1 MSGYLLRGEM
11 FFHKPQLPLKVL
23 HRDPEIP
30 FTLHQHDFYELV
42 VVVAGNGTHLQKG
55 GGISISGGNIFLV
68 RPGVS
73 HGYGQIDG
81 LELYNVL
88 IGEKALKPH
97 IKELREISGF
107 DELFLHEVEEIPIA
121 KLNSHQ
127 LAEIMVLV
135 NAIRLESER
144 QDISYG
150 AGTMAYAKLLQ
161 LIIAV
166 CRLHS
171 AHRRVNIITDAR
183 LESVIAYMEQNLD
196 RSLSLKEIASYS
208 AMSISTLN
216 RQFKLATG
224 WSPIDYHIHRR
235 ILYAARLLLTTDLS
249 MELVSDRTGFSDANY
264 FARQFR
270 THMQMSPRQYKQLWK
285 TSK

>member
-1 MSGYLLRGEM
+1 M

-42 VVVAGNGTHLQKG
+42 VVVAGSGAHLQKG
-55 GGISISGGNIFLV
+55 GGKPISGGNVFLV
-68 RPGVS
+68 RPGVF
-73 HGYGQIDG
+73 HGYGQIDD

-88 IGEKALKPH
+88 IGEKALRPH
-97 IKELREISGF
+97 IRELSEISGF
-107 DELFLHEVEEIPIA
+107 DELFLHEEEEIPIA

-127 LAEIMVLV
+127 LAELMVLV

-144 QDISYG
+144 MDISYG
-150 AGTMAYAKLLQ
+150 ASTMAYAKLLQ
-161 LIIAV
+161 LIITV
-166 CRLHS
+166 CRFHS
-171 AHRRVNIITDAR
+171 AHRRSNVVTDGR
-183 LESVIAYMEQNLD
+183 LESVITYMEQHLD
-196 RSLSLKEIASYS
+196 RSISLKELASYS

-270 THMQMSPRQYKQLWK
+270 THMQMSPRQYKQLW
-285 TSK
+285 TTPNP